1 MTLQFIFRDCRKV
14 IISLENAMKIF
25 SRILKNPQKVKIKDP
40 LFVVH
45 VVSLQKI
52 LEVCL

>member
-14 IISLENAMKIF
+14 TISLENAMKIF
-25 SRILKNPQKVKIKDP
+25 SRILKNPQKGDP